1 LVVSKPIKDM
11 MVREYKSRLEGASDA
26 MLISIRGVKA
36 IPTTK
41 LRKDL
46 AAKKIRVTVVRNSLA
61 RRAFAGTA
69 LEPLSKLL
77 TGPSAV
83 AYGGSS
89 VVEVAREIV
98 NAVKTMP
105 ELELK
110 GAVLDGQLFEGKKG
124 VEELSR
130 FPTKEEAIA
139 QAVTLIVAPAK
150 KLLAAIKGPG
160 TQVVGI
166 LKSIEERLE
175 KGEAIT
181 KKAG

>member
-1 LVVSKPIKDM
+1 MSKRVKETLVRDYQARFGSTK
-11 MVREYKSRLEGASDA
+11 DA
-26 MLISIRGVKA
+26 MLISIRGVKG

-41 LRKDL
+41 LRKGL
-46 AAKKIRVTVVRNSLA
+46 ADKKIRITVVRNALA
-61 RRAFAGTA
+61 KRVFQGTG

-77 TGPSAV
+77 TGSSAL

-98 NAVKTMP
+98 KAVATMP

-124 VEELSR
+124 CVELSK
-130 FPTKEEAIA
+130 FPTKDEAIA
-139 QAVTLIVAPAK
+139 QVVTLVVSPGR
-150 KLLAAIKGPG
+150 KLMGQVKGPG
-160 TQVVGI
+160 MGIAGI
-166 LKSIEERLE
+166 LKAVEMKLE
-175 KGEAIT
+175 KGETIT